1 MALIPDFY
9 LNSVVS
15 IGIMDTSNQQLHWI
29 GTGFFVYRKILDN
42 DQKVTDRV
50 IPFLVTNKHVIS
62 CKKQIYV
69 RLKSNESNKL
79 FTVPINLIE
88 NGDKNYKEH
97 PNPNIDIAV
106 VSINGAFLEQNNIL
120 FRGFDIDDNSM
131 TSAEL
136 RENGIDEG
144 ALIYML
150 GFPMGLV
157 NENSLL
163 PICRLG
169 CIARINEDQINDT
182 NSFLADIQNFPGNS
196 GSPIINRIEINTLAG
211 TKNLNKTMLIGIVH
225 SYIPYQET
233 LLNTQTNCI
242 VEIRS
247 ENSGIANVH
256 PVEFIR
262 EIIDLIY
269 KHR

>member
-1 MALIPDFY
+1 MSLIPDFY

-15 IGIMDTSNQQLHWI
+15 IGITDSNIQQLRWI
-29 GTGFFVYRKILDN
+29 GTGFFVYRKVLN
-42 DQKVTDRV
+42 SEQKVTDRG
-50 IPFLVTNKHVIS
+50 IPFLVTNKHVLS
-62 CKKQIYV
+62 CKEQIYV

-79 FTVPINLIE
+79 YTIPISLTK
-88 NGDKNYKEH
+88 NGKKNYTEH

-106 VSINGAFLEQNNIL
+106 VSINGAFFEQNNIL

-136 RENGIDEG
+136 RGNGIDEG
-144 ALIYML
+144 SLIYML

-157 NENSLL
+157 NENSSL

-169 CIARINEDQINDT
+169 CIARINEEQINDT
-182 NSFLADIQNFPGNS
+182 KSFLADIQNFPGNS
-196 GSPIINRIEINTLAG
+196 GSPIINRIEINTLEG

-233 LLNTQTNCI
+233 LLNTQTNRV

-262 EIIDLIY
+262 EIIDLI
-269 KHR
+269 